1 MKGVL
6 ATIVSGHISFGTA
19 SINLALEKK
28 KAAFADLCC
37 THENP
42 VKLASSI
49 EIIALMFQA

>member
-28 KAAFADLCC
+28 ATFADLCC
-37 THENP
+37 THEIP